1 MRSFVRH
8 KGLVVPL
15 DRADIDT
22 DQIIPKQFMKRIERT
37 GFGQFLFYDWRYLE
51 DGRPNPNFILN
62 APQYQGATIL
72 LARRNFGCGSSREH
86 APIAIKGAG
95 VSCIIAE
102 SFARIFF
109 RNAIN
114 IGLPILESAEAAA
127 DAQKGDRLSVDLVAG
142 TITNHRTGKTYQ
154 ASPYPPFVL
163 GIINAGGLVP
173 YTRRELGIE
182 ITR

>member
-1 MRSFVRH
+1 MKLEGKVW
-8 KGLVVPL
+8 KYG
-15 DRADIDT
+15 DNIDT
-22 DQIIPKQFMKRIERT
+22 DVIIPA
-37 GFGQFLFYDWRYLE
+37 RYLVTTDPKALAAHCME
-51 DGRPNPNFILN
+51 DVDEAFASQVEPGDIIV
-62 APQYQGATIL
+62 GG
-72 LARRNFGCGSSREH
+72 RNFGCGSSREH

-127 DAQKGDRLSVDLVAG
+127 DAQKGDRLSVDLAAG